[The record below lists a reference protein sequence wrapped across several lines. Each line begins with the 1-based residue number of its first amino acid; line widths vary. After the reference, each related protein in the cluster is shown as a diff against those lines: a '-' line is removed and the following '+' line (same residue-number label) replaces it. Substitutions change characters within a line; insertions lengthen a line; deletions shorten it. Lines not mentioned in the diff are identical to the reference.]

1 VLFVVGAVALLVFL
15 AVLAALGLVLLVL
28 VGIVMGAERLFGLI
42 VPAYRRRRRERYLTM
57 PTVLIRTVR
66 FQSQPT
72 QANQVI
78 EVGPYELPPVSS
90 EAPPVP
96 PTNGDPY
103 DSHREVSQEG

>member
-1 VLFVVGAVALLVFL
+1 
-15 AVLAALGLVLLVL
+15 
-28 VGIVMGAERLFGLI
+28 MGAERLLGLI

-72 QANQVI
+72 QPNQVI
-78 EVGPYELPPVSS
+78 EAGPYELPPVSS
-90 EAPPVP
+90 EAPSVP

-103 DSHREVSQEG
+103 DSHREVSRES